1 MLTQIWSAHT
11 DIIFCHFRPFFVLLP
26 NCWPRKLKFQKKHV
40 KKHLEIL
47 SFYTCAPLIKII
59 APLIWC
65 MAPEIWSSTDRVI
78 LNYFENIKNGKKK
91 ALEMS
96 SFYKSLPKIMIIC
109 YTVRE
114 MSRETDVIVYFSF
127 VQFFSPFTPY
137 SPKTENVKKMK

>member
-78 LNYFENIKNGKKK
+78 LNYFENIKNGKKSPGNVII
-91 ALEMS
+91 LQ
-96 SFYKSLPKIMIIC
+96 KSTKNHDHLLYCSRDVARDGRNCLFFIC
-109 YTVRE
+109 A
-114 MSRETDVIVYFSF
+114 IF
-127 VQFFSPFTPY
+127 
-137 SPKTENVKKMK
+137 

>member
-26 NCWPRKLKFQKKHV
+26 NCWPRKLKFQKRHV

-78 LNYFENIKNGKKK
+78 LNYFENIKNGKKSPGNVII
-91 ALEMS
+91 LQ
-96 SFYKSLPKIMIIC
+96 KSTKNHDHLLYCSRDVARDGRNCLFFIC
-109 YTVRE
+109 A
-114 MSRETDVIVYFSF
+114 IF
-127 VQFFSPFTPY
+127 
-137 SPKTENVKKMK
+137 

>member
-11 DIIFCHFRPFFVLLP
+11 DIIFSHFRPFFVLLP
-26 NCWPRKLKFQKKHV
+26 NCWPRKLKFQKNHV

-78 LNYFENIKNGKKK
+78 LNYFENIKNGKKSPGNVII
-91 ALEMS
+91 LQ
-96 SFYKSLPKIMIIC
+96 KSTKNHDHLLYCSRDVARDGRNCLFFIC
-109 YTVRE
+109 A
-114 MSRETDVIVYFSF
+114 IF
-127 VQFFSPFTPY
+127 
-137 SPKTENVKKMK
+137 